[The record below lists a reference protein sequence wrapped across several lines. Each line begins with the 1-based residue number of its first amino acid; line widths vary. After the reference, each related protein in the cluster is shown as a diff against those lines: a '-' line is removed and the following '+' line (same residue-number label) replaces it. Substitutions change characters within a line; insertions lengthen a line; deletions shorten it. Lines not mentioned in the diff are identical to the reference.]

1 MKRLSNVQN
10 VTNYM
15 EANAMNQV
23 IVLLALDYYTQRVV
37 DNEEKFLEEFLKTKN
52 DGMFDGNAYVTAC
65 KTWRSNHKVTVG

>member
-23 IVLLALDYYTQRVV
+23 VVLEALDYYTQRVV
-37 DNEEKFLEEFLKTKN
+37 DNEEKFLEAMK
-52 DGMFDGNAYVTAC
+52 DGMADGNAWVTAC